1 MLPGKNPQAGSSRS
15 PIAFVPVPSR
25 FAGQFV
31 SEGPPM
37 FRIALLLIAAAS
49 PAAVPI
55 PRAQFIVEMDG
66 QFHKMDADR
75 NGLITRAEVEAD
87 QRRVALAAAAQ
98 RARNAFT
105 ALDADKNGQLSF
117 AEFEKL
123 VTAQPV
129 KVNGQPFMAQMDLS
143 KDGQIS
149 LIEHRTATLANFDRM
164 DTDKDGVVSPA
175 EMKAAGLGK

>member
-1 MLPGKNPQAGSSRS
+1 
-15 PIAFVPVPSR
+15 
-25 FAGQFV
+25 
-31 SEGPPM
+31 M
-37 FRIALLLIAAAS
+37 FRIAVFLIAAGSAS
-49 PAAVPI
+49 AHAAPAAAPAAVPI
-55 PRAQFIVEMDG
+55 PRAQFIVEMDA

-75 NGLITRAEVEAD
+75 NGLITRTEVEAY
-87 QRRVALAAAAQ
+87 QRGVALAATAQ
-98 RARNAFT
+98 RARTAFT

-123 VTAQPV
+123 VAAQPV
-129 KVNGQPFMAQMDLS
+129 TANGQPFMAQMDLS

>member
-1 MLPGKNPQAGSSRS
+1 
-15 PIAFVPVPSR
+15 
-25 FAGQFV
+25 
-31 SEGPPM
+31 M
-37 FRIALLLIAAAS
+37 FRIAVFLIAAASPAAHAAPAAS

-75 NGLITRAEVEAD
+75 NGLVTRAEVEAH
-87 QRRVALAAAAQ
+87 QRGVALAATAQ

-123 VTAQPV
+123 VAAQPAQ
-129 KVNGQPFMAQMDLS
+129 VNGQPFIAQMDLS
-143 KDGQIS
+143 HDGQIS